1 MKPRSPH
8 IAFETLADLAEG
20 RATAAERVSISSH
33 LSACAA
39 CAGKLQRI
47 EEVMVLMRTDKS
59 EETPRGLVQYAIN
72 LFQPERK
79 SSMLR
84 RLVATLT
91 FDSLTTAPAF
101 GVRSGESQTRQLLF
115 SAEENDID
123 LRITMEDEQ
132 WIVAG
137 QVLRPDCGGGQV
149 EISGELDS
157 TSAELNELCE
167 FKLPAVPPGNYL
179 VRVRMA
185 GLELEI
191 PELEL
196 RRP

>member
-1 MKPRSPH
+1 MKPLSPH

-20 RATAAERVSISSH
+20 RLTEAERAASSLH
-33 LSACAA
+33 LSTCPA
-39 CAGKLQRI
+39 CAGRVQSL
-47 EEVMVLMRTDKS
+47 EEVIGLMRTDKS
-59 EETPRGLVQYAIN
+59 EDAPRDLVQYAIN
-72 LFQPERK
+72 LFQRERK
-79 SSMLR
+79 SSVLR

-101 GVRSGESQTRQLLF
+101 GVRSGQPQSRQLLF

-123 LRITMEDEQ
+123 LRITVENEQ
-132 WIVAG
+132 WIVSG
-137 QVLRPDCGGGQV
+137 QVLRPDCAGGQV
-149 EISGELDS
+149 EISGESDS

-167 FKLPAVPPGNYL
+167 FKLPAVPPGDYL
-179 VRVRMA
+179 LRVRMA